1 MTNDFKEM
9 VHHEVRLIAK
19 RLLHPINCKSL
30 ESVQITFL
38 SGLKINNQYLVAK
51 ATLEIAGP
59 GHFVSKSVP
68 ESVTLFNVIHN
79 VTMMS

>member
-1 MTNDFKEM
+1 MTDDFKEM

-51 ATLEIAGP
+51 ATLEITGHD
-59 GHFVSKSVP
+59 HFVSKSP
-68 ESVTLFNVIHN
+68 SQSHFS
-79 VTMMS
+79 MSSMSHMSQ